1 MKKIVVVFSGQGTQ
15 AVGMGKSFVEGYDY
29 ARELLAEASDA
40 LGYDLG
46 EILFEENDRIGLT
59 QYAQPAILFVSLTA
73 YKLFESELPIKPLY
87 ALGHSLGELSAVCA
101 VGGLSFADAL
111 RVASERGKLMQKACE
126 GARAGMMVTLGL
138 SDEAAETLCAAARDE
153 GKKVWAAN
161 YNCEGQIV
169 LAGLKADLESLIEPA
184 KTAGAK
190 RAMLLDMSAASHC
203 PLLAS
208 AQAPLKE
215 ILSQKLSA
223 DRFLSPVIS
232 NATAK
237 PYQTKSKAIA
247 ALSDQLVKPVLY
259 KQSVA
264 AIENEADLFIEFG
277 RGGVLKGL
285 NKKITAKETISV
297 ADADDLESAI
307 ETLSKGE

>member
-1 MKKIVVVFSGQGTQ
+1 MKKIVAIFSGQGTQ
-15 AVGMGKSFVEGYDY
+15 AIGMGKSLVERYDY
-29 ARELLAEASDA
+29 AKELLGEASDA

-46 EILFEENDRIGLT
+46 EILFEENDRLSLT
-59 QYAQPAILFVSLTA
+59 QYAQPAILFVSVTA
-73 YKLFESELPIKPLY
+73 YKLFESDLGVKPLY

-101 VGGLSFADAL
+101 TGGLSFADAL
-111 RVASERGKLMQKACE
+111 QVASARGKLMQKACE

-138 SDEAAETLCAAARDE
+138 SDEAAETLCDAARKE

-169 LAGLKADLESLIEPA
+169 LAGIKADLESLIEPA
-184 KTAGAK
+184 KAAGAK

-208 AQAPLKE
+208 AQEPLKD
-215 ILSQKLSA
+215 ILSQKLRDGRLIA
-223 DRFLSPVIS
+223 PVVS

-237 PYQTKSKAIA
+237 PYQTKSEAIA

-264 AIENEADLFIEFG
+264 AIADQADLFIEFG
-277 RGGVLKGL
+277 HGSVLKGL

-297 ADADDLESAI
+297 SNAEELESAI
-307 ETLSKGE
+307 DMLSEGE